1 MPDRTR
7 ISTRTWA
14 GILVTHGVYYENSCY
29 PVVLGLEGSV
39 KTWPR
44 NAAVRNR
51 GARQL
56 SDDIRSS
63 TPIGAHYS
71 LFNLSSSASR
81 TPHAL
86 RQANHRLSRSIRAH
100 GIEVSHLCHELADAR
115 TQCICA
121 NTRTH
126 PSLLDRQLA
135 STHPDAD
142 TRSSPVQLVQGRLQ
156 TGP

>member
-29 PVVLGLEGSV
+29 PVVLGLEVLYGYKHSYPLS
-39 KTWPR
+39 TSS
-44 NAAVRNR
+44 AAVRNR

-86 RQANHRLSRSIRAH
+86 CQANHRLSRSIRAH
-100 GIEVSHLCHELADAR
+100 GIELSHFM
-115 TQCICA
+115 
-121 NTRTH
+121 
-126 PSLLDRQLA
+126 P
-135 STHPDAD
+135 
-142 TRSSPVQLVQGRLQ
+142 
-156 TGP
+156 